1 MELTFFQLLQLID
14 ITINRL
20 ESVFQFWLSATF
32 AAIVASHLASHRLT
46 KAYASMLTGLYLVFT
61 FSVVVRMAAFRETL
75 ERYLLQVAEM
85 RGDSLGSSVVGL
97 VNTSIWATV
106 ILGTM
111 ATSQH
116 IASQFRTPKILGGTR
131 PSLKST
137 FNNQGV
143 GVTKVPATAL

>member
-32 AAIVASHLASHRLT
+32 AAIVASHLASHWLT

-106 ILGTM
+106 ILGTL
-111 ATSQH
+111 ATVIFIWHSYLTTGNGQVS
-116 IASQFRTPKILGGTR
+116 IDDVDEPTTNPQS
-131 PSLKST
+131 
-137 FNNQGV
+137 
-143 GVTKVPATAL
+143 

>member
-32 AAIVASHLASHRLT
+32 AAIVASHLASDRLT

-61 FSVVVRMAAFRETL
+61 FSVVVRMMAFRETL
-75 ERYLLQVAEM
+75 ERYLFQVAEI

-97 VNTSIWATV
+97 VNASIWATV
-106 ILGTM
+106 ILGTL
-111 ATSQH
+111 ATVVFIWHSYLTAGNGQ
-116 IASQFRTPKILGGTR
+116 ASVDVINEPTTNPQ
-131 PSLKST
+131 S
-137 FNNQGV
+137 
-143 GVTKVPATAL
+143 

>member
-32 AAIVASHLASHRLT
+32 AAIVASHLASDRLT

-75 ERYLLQVAEM
+75 ERYLLQEGNE
-85 RGDSLGSSVVGL
+85 RGFSRLLCGGFGQHKYLGDCDFGNLGHSDIYL
-97 VNTSIWATV
+97 AFLPNYWEWA
-106 ILGTM
+106 G
-111 ATSQH
+111 
-116 IASQFRTPKILGGTR
+116 KY
-131 PSLKST
+131 
-137 FNNQGV
+137 
-143 GVTKVPATAL
+143 

>member
-32 AAIVASHLASHRLT
+32 AAIVASHLASDSLT

-61 FSVVVRMAAFRETL
+61 FSVVVRMMAFRETL
-75 ERYLLQVAEM
+75 ERYLFQVAEI

-97 VNTSIWATV
+97 VNASIWATV
-106 ILGTM
+106 ILGTL
-111 ATSQH
+111 ATVVFIWHSYLTTGNEQ
-116 IASQFRTPKILGGTR
+116 ASVDDVNEPTTNPQ
-131 PSLKST
+131 S
-137 FNNQGV
+137 
-143 GVTKVPATAL
+143 

>member
-32 AAIVASHLASHRLT
+32 AAIAASHLASHRLT

-106 ILGTM
+106 ILGTL
-111 ATSQH
+111 ATVIFIWHSYLTTGNGQVS
-116 IASQFRTPKILGGTR
+116 IDDVDEPTTNPQS
-131 PSLKST
+131 
-137 FNNQGV
+137 
-143 GVTKVPATAL
+143 

>member
-32 AAIVASHLASHRLT
+32 AAIVASHLASDRLT

-61 FSVVVRMAAFRETL
+61 FSVVVRMMAFRETL
-75 ERYLLQVAEM
+75 ERYLSQVAEI

-97 VNTSIWATV
+97 INASTWATV
-106 ILGTM
+106 ILGTL
-111 ATSQH
+111 ATVVFIWHSYLTAGNGQ
-116 IASQFRTPKILGGTR
+116 ASVDDVNEPTTNPQ
-131 PSLKST
+131 S
-137 FNNQGV
+137 
-143 GVTKVPATAL
+143 